1 MRYLVTGG
9 SGYLGSHLVYELLSE
24 DHAVVVFDNYSG
36 SLRTTFPPSVNQVSG
51 SITSTED
58 LKKLSEQGP
67 FDGIYHLAAKKSVH
81 ESAINPEMYWKTNVD
96 GTRNI
101 LEFCVEQSIPNFVFT
116 SSAAVYGAL
125 DVERLIKES
134 DLTNPI
140 NVYGQTKQ
148 EAEKLVGEFA
158 RANQIAAIALRCFN
172 LAGAKDVRL
181 FDKNGEN
188 VIPIIMR
195 CLQDK
200 ETFKIFGTNLKTSDG
215 TCIRDY
221 INVLDAAKAHLA
233 AMKFLHYSIPNSVQS
248 LNISSG
254 VGTSV
259 NKLIELASE
268 CSGRELTTAAGLTRE
283 GDPQSSIG
291 DPRLATQLLDWAP
304 TSSIEKTVDESFKA
318 YQF

>member
-9 SGYLGSHLVYELLSE
+9 SGYLGSHLVYELLNQ
-24 DHAVVVFDNYSG
+24 DHTVVVFDDYSG
-36 SLRTTFPPSVNQVSG
+36 GLRTVFPSGVSQIIG

-58 LKKLSEQGP
+58 IKKLNELGP
-67 FDGIYHLAAKKSVH
+67 FDGIFHLAAKKSVH
-81 ESAINPEMYWKTNVD
+81 DSATNPEIYWKTNVD

-125 DVERLIKES
+125 DVGRMINES
-134 DLTNPI
+134 DLINPI

-148 EAEKLVGEFA
+148 EAEKLVYEFA
-158 RANQIAAIALRCFN
+158 NANQIATLALRCFN
-172 LAGAKDVRL
+172 LAGAKDVKL
-181 FDKNGEN
+181 YDKKGEN

-195 CLQDK
+195 CIQNK
-200 ETFKIFGTNLKTSDG
+200 ETFQIFGTNLKTLDG

-221 INVLDAAKAHLA
+221 INVLDAANAHIA
-233 AMKFLHYSIPNSVQS
+233 AMKFLEHSKLNSVQI

-254 VGTSV
+254 IGTSV

-268 CSGRELTTAAGLTRE
+268 YSGREVTTVAGLARE
-283 GDPQSSIG
+283 GDPTSSIG
-291 DPRLATQLLDWAP
+291 DPRLANQLLAWAP
-304 TSSIEKTVDESFKA
+304 SSSIQKIVEESLKA
-318 YQF
+318 YKF